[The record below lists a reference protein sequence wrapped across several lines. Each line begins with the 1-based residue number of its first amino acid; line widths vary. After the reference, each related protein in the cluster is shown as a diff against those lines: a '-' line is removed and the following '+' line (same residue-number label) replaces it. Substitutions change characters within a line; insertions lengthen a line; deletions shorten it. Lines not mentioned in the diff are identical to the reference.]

1 MNRKLLVRFL
11 PLSLLALAACNAT
24 GGSSGSVVP
33 EANEPETVIFLLRH
47 AEALYPPPEDDPR
60 NPPLNAMGQD
70 RADALARLLS
80 AEDLDHLW
88 SSEYHRTEE
97 TAAPLAALLGLDVEP
112 YDPRDLEAFAE
123 RLLRMPGRHVVFGH
137 SNTTPELVGALGGNP
152 GEPIDEEREFDRLY
166 VVTVAGSGQVTTAVL
181 RYGEPTPD
189 DWRER
194 ASTRR

>member
-1 MNRKLLVRFL
+1 MNRKLLVSFL
-11 PLSLLALAACNAT
+11 QLSLLALAACNAT
-24 GGSSGSVVP
+24 GGSSGSAGP
-33 EANEPETVIFLLRH
+33 EAQEPETVIFLLRH

-152 GEPIDEEREFDRLY
+152 G
-166 VVTVAGSGQVTTAVL
+166 
-181 RYGEPTPD
+181 
-189 DWRER
+189 
-194 ASTRR
+194 